1 MNEERIRKLNT
12 FSVPKRPDMD
22 SVVKRLG
29 QEDLAA
35 QEWLVLTPRDKLPQ
49 PKKESYP
56 RPAKRDDGS
65 YIYDKIPS
73 SAEATRSSQ
82 PHQMLYKKRAAVIIF
97 IDDPLQAPRPFG
109 QPRPCEEGRA
119 HHQECR
125 RHHPA
130 GRQGQGS
137 QLGSGRRCRS
147 WKI

>member
-73 SAEATRSSQ
+73 SAESTRSSQ
-82 PHQMLYKKRAAVIIF
+82 PHQMLYKKRAYEG
-97 IDDPLQAPRPFG
+97 DSSGTDTPLERG
-109 QPRPCEEGRA
+109 QI
-119 HHQECR
+119 R
-125 RHHPA
+125 RQTNVFRTFSLQVPA
-130 GRQGQGS
+130 R
-137 QLGSGRRCRS
+137 
-147 WKI
+147 K